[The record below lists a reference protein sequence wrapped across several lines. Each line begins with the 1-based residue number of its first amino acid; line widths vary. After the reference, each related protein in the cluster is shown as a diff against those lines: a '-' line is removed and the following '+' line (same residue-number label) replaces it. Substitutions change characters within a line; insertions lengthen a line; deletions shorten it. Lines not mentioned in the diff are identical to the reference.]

1 MIDAGLAACAPAV
14 APATLARVIQVES
27 GGRPL
32 AINVNK
38 GPRVGAP
45 ANPAVAA
52 ATARYWIA
60 RGHSVDLGL
69 MQVNSR
75 NLARLGFTIEQ
86 MFDPCTNVRAGAQIL
101 TENYVAAAKARG
113 HGQHALR
120 DALSAYNTGSFRRG
134 YANGYVGKYY
144 AMPYSYGRV
153 GAVNT
158 SPLTVVADPYT
169 ADTSVFSRKDT
180 VND

>member
-1 MIDAGLAACAPAV
+1 MSPE
-14 APATLARVIQVES
+14 P
-27 GGRPL
+27 
-32 AINVNK
+32 
-38 GPRVGAP
+38 
-45 ANPAVAA
+45 
-52 ATARYWIA
+52 
-60 RGHSVDLGL
+60 
-69 MQVNSR
+69 
-75 NLARLGFTIEQ
+75 
-86 MFDPCTNVRAGAQIL
+86 
-101 TENYVAAAKARG
+101 
-113 HGQHALR
+113 R
-120 DALSAYNTGSFRRG
+120 DALSAYNTGRFQRG